1 MTKLKAAVIGVGSMG
16 SRHAR
21 IYAALP
27 ETDLVAVVSAT
38 EATSIRVAA
47 QYGGKAYTDYREML
61 AVEQPDVVSVAV
73 PTVLHLEV
81 ATAVLEAGCHV
92 LVEKPIA
99 ASVAEA
105 RTLSCDPFDDR
116 LRDASCCLSQ
126 VGDCVQDC
134 ETILR
139 TWARK

>member
-1 MTKLKAAVIGVGSMG
+1 MTRLKAAVIGVGSMG

-61 AVEQPDVVSVAV
+61 AAERLDDPLACRECRGLLRAALATGAIVVVLFGLALPWLLPIGAPCRPMSSGALYSAYSAPAGGTTRLLLDVS
-73 PTVLHLEV
+73 P
-81 ATAVLEAGCHV
+81 
-92 LVEKPIA
+92 
-99 ASVAEA
+99 
-105 RTLSCDPFDDR
+105 
-116 LRDASCCLSQ
+116 
-126 VGDCVQDC
+126 
-134 ETILR
+134 
-139 TWARK
+139 